1 MTRYIDADKL
11 IDDIRPFAEY
21 DSNRSNK
28 DWVRRFEIA
37 IDAQPTADVREDVKG
52 KWIIKTDGFVIKR
65 VWGVCS
71 ECGNTLDFSGV
82 NAGRGDAN
90 FCPNCGAD
98 MRGDQ
103 T

>member
-1 MTRYIDADKL
+1 MSDYIKREDAIRKIVNKAVTEQLDSEAIGKVIRILTDIDK
-11 IDDIRPFAEY
+11 
-21 DSNRSNK
+21 
-28 DWVRRFEIA
+28 
-37 IDAQPTADVREDVKG
+37 TDVRENVKG